1 MSRRRE
7 FTTRPEAETR
17 IAELGLV
24 GLKKPRRVG
33 SKWFMVDNPT
43 QTVSKSQFIQA
54 LFVKHSRNKTGYT
67 PREIM
72 RQARALWNEIL
83 GELI

>member
-1 MSRRRE
+1 MSRRE
-7 FTTRPEAETR
+7 FHTRPEAETR
-17 IAELGLV
+17 IAERGLV
-24 GLKKPRRVG
+24 GRKKPRRIG
-33 SKWFMVDNPT
+33 GKWFIVDNPT

-72 RQARALWNEIL
+72 RQARLLWAEIS
-83 GELI
+83 GGK